1 MAVPGRRYTAAMREC
16 KVPALVLLCA
26 ASALAQTVPSG
37 WKLIRDPKAACQIAV
52 PPDWSPFSEAGG
64 AAIFHDPST
73 AIAVVTSQPGQVF
86 KPLTPAMLKM
96 LGVPK
101 EKVFENSAARLFYQD
116 KTSAGPE
123 DEHAFTAAA
132 PGNGGTCSCRVVFLP
147 SIGVETARKIVLSLG
162 PAPAT
167 N

>member
-1 MAVPGRRYTAAMREC
+1 MREC
-16 KVPALVLLCA
+16 IVPALILLSA
-26 ASALAQTVPSG
+26 ASATAQTVPSG
-37 WKLIRDPKAACQIAV
+37 WKLIRDTKAACQIAV
-52 PPDWSPFSEAGG
+52 PPDWSPFSEASG

-73 AIAVVTSQPGQVF
+73 AIAVVTSQPGQAF

-96 LGVPK
+96 LGIPK
-101 EKVFENSAARLFYQD
+101 EKVFENSAVRLFYQD
-116 KTSAGPE
+116 RTSEGPE
-123 DEHAFTAAA
+123 DEHAFTASA

-147 SIGVETARKIVLSLG
+147 KIPVDTARKIVLSLG

>member
-1 MAVPGRRYTAAMREC
+1 MAGARRRYTAAMREC
-16 KVPALVLLCA
+16 IVPALILFSA
-26 ASALAQTVPSG
+26 ASATAQIVPTG
-37 WKLIRDPKAACQIAV
+37 WKLIRDAKTACQIAV
-52 PPDWSPFSEAGG
+52 PADWSLLSDAGG

-73 AIAVVTSQPGQVF
+73 GIAVVTSQPGQAF
-86 KPLTPAMLKM
+86 KPLTPAMLKV

-101 EKVFENSAARLFYQD
+101 EKMFENSAARLFYQD
-116 KTSAGPE
+116 KTSAGPQ

-147 SIGVETARKIVLSLG
+147 SIGAETARKIVLSLG